1 MVHHGKGSRMDS
13 FRVLV
18 VDDVLAFISAATRWL
33 EQESDRFP
41 APPMVIAAGSV
52 TEAAA
57 AVKDCARSGTPINVA
72 IVDLGLGPGQPSGL
86 GAIDLLEKAGIP
98 VAVYT
103 EYGEGTR
110 RLMFVYA
117 AFSWYKPVA
126 LLPKSH
132 FTANM
137 GVDRAARTFASDITR
152 ISDRQAPGPN
162 LAAYF
167 RPSPSREWPFDR
179 VLSSR
184 SDLLKWRAFVTY
196 SQTAGV
202 AASLGLHPKVIE
214 KWLAAKYD
222 AVWEL
227 LQHASKHMDTTYAGI
242 AEPDPGGI
250 GDQRKKQDRQGALH
264 QFARSQS
271 WFFNDPVVR
280 TRFSVS

>member
-1 MVHHGKGSRMDS
+1 VDS

-18 VDDVLAFISAATRWL
+18 VDDVLAFISAAAGWL
-33 EQESDRFP
+33 RQERDRFP
-41 APPMVIAAGSV
+41 APPEVIPAGSV
-52 TEAAA
+52 AEASA
-57 AVKDCARSGTPINVA
+57 AVEHCARAGAPINVA
-72 IVDLGLGPGQPSGL
+72 IVDLGLGPGKPSGL
-86 GAIDLLEKAGIP
+86 GAVDLLEEAGIP

-103 EYGEGTR
+103 EYSEGIR

-132 FTANM
+132 FTAIM
-137 GVDRAARTFASDITR
+137 GLDHAARAFARDIAC
-152 ISDRQAPGPN
+152 IYDRQMSGPN

-167 RPSPSREWPFDR
+167 RPSLGREWPFER

-214 KWLAAKYD
+214 KWLVTKYD
-222 AVWEL
+222 AAWEL
-227 LQHASKHMDTTYAGI
+227 LQHASKYMDTTYAGI
-242 AEPDPGGI
+242 AEPHPSGCGG
-250 GDQRKKQDRQGALH
+250 QRKKQDRQGAIH

-280 TRFSVS
+280 SRFSVP